1 MRSDGGEALRAF
13 VASRF
18 PQLRRSAFLMCGDWA
33 RADELAR
40 TTLARLITDGRR
52 GNVEDADAYA
62 WSEVMHAFQHRSGR
76 REHVFVAA
84 PEAEGEDP
92 ETILVLDALH
102 RLTPRCRAV
111 LILRQSDGFTVD
123 ETADLLGLPDERVEA
138 CEKAGL
144 GALEVLLAGVVP
156 AGAGLLEC
164 AFAHEP
170 PVGDAVED
178 IFRRAEAARGRRVR
192 AALTAAAGAVVLVA
206 SLGYALTTV
215 LLPTTPT
222 RSAAAE
228 RLATRAPADPVAA
241 ILTPVL
247 KASGLRIVAREP
259 ARGAGWRRY
268 LVLASNGRPHGLVE
282 VSAYAAPDG
291 LCFPVL
297 ADPDAC
303 ARPERA
309 AANVEYVRYADDR
322 DVDWQVNETIARL
335 SDGRVVVVQ
344 ATGERGTGS
353 APWGRPPLTAL
364 LTAKI
369 AADPRM
375 AGAFGASERCHRPD
389 PACPI
394 LKVPVPIV
402 D

>member
-1 MRSDGGEALRAF
+1 
-13 VASRF
+13 
-18 PQLRRSAFLMCGDWA
+18 
-33 RADELAR
+33 
-40 TTLARLITDGRR
+40 
-52 GNVEDADAYA
+52 
-62 WSEVMHAFQHRSGR
+62 
-76 REHVFVAA
+76 
-84 PEAEGEDP
+84 
-92 ETILVLDALH
+92 
-102 RLTPRCRAV
+102 
-111 LILRQSDGFTVD
+111 
-123 ETADLLGLPDERVEA
+123 
-138 CEKAGL
+138 
-144 GALEVLLAGVVP
+144 
-156 AGAGLLEC
+156 
-164 AFAHEP
+164 
-170 PVGDAVED
+170 
-178 IFRRAEAARGRRVR
+178 VR

-206 SLGYALTTV
+206 TLGYALTTV

-228 RLATRAPADPVAA
+228 RLATPAPADPVAA

-291 LCFPVL
+291 LCFPVP

-309 AANVEYVRYADDR
+309 ATVEYVRYADDR
-322 DVDWQVNETIARL
+322 DVDWQVNETIARRL
-335 SDGRVVVVQ
+335 SNGRVVVVQ

-353 APWGRPPLTAL
+353 AQRGRPPLTAL
-364 LTAKI
+364 LTAKV

-375 AGAFGASERCHRPD
+375 AGAFGASERCHGPD